1 VENFHAE
8 AFSEPESEKSRN
20 VRRTI
25 LDLLE
30 TVLLSAV
37 LFLGINAVSARI
49 RVDSFSME
57 PTLDKGDFVI
67 VNKVSYK
74 LGSPGRGDI
83 IVFHYPPNPE
93 EQYIKRVIG
102 LPGDQIHIA
111 DGEVYIN
118 GGLLAEPY
126 IQAPTSRGGDWEIPQ
141 DSLFV
146 MGDNRN
152 NSSDSRAW
160 GMVPFDYIV
169 GKATVIYWPP
179 EKWNLLGFPYAIA
192 AEP

>member
-1 VENFHAE
+1 MENFHAE
-8 AFSEPESEKSRN
+8 TFPEPGLEKSRN
-20 VRRTI
+20 IRRTI
-25 LDLLE
+25 FDLFE
-30 TVLLSAV
+30 TILLSAV

-57 PTLDKGDFVI
+57 PTLNKGDFVI

-74 LGSPGRGDI
+74 LGSPRQGDI

-102 LPGDQIHIA
+102 LAGDQIRIA

-118 GGLLAEPY
+118 GELLIEPY

-152 NSSDSRAW
+152 NSSDSRVW
-160 GMVPFDYIV
+160 GVVPYDYIV

-179 EKWNLLGFPYAIA
+179 DKWNLLSFPYAIA